1 MSNTVACRARAHA
14 YLVNLIGARAHTLTW
29 DSTHCLQGHVH
40 LAGGELVMIA
50 PRDGSH
56 EPVVLTEP
64 VWDAVRRCPGEQ
76 RRELIR
82 ACAITDTARLDSAL
96 ESCHTALVLAA

>member
-1 MSNTVACRARAHA
+1 
-14 YLVNLIGARAHTLTW
+14 
-29 DSTHCLQGHVH
+29 VH

-50 PRDGSH
+50 PRDGTH

-64 VWDAVRRCPGEQ
+64 VWDAVRRCPGDQ

-82 ACAITDTARLDSAL
+82 SCAITDGARLASAL
-96 ESCHTALVLAA
+96 ESSQAVPVLAA